1 MGLWSRMPD
10 RLLEATCEDARAAA
24 VTLGE
29 EQEEMRREKR
39 SFRVLK
45 HVAFL
50 LSVPCVTAAASDSQE
65 CGASALC
72 HPDSFLEFGS
82 WVFTANPKLI
92 ARCDGYQVLVV
103 YANGTDMLFLDESAR
118 PRIGTTHGPE
128 HGMSFG
134 EFNFYHA
141 AYDIEAVS
149 CEVLSPD
156 KVQIAGT
163 ASDHHDDSSF
173 RFRIVA
179 DTAQRSYT
187 YEDTKP
193 K

>member
-1 MGLWSRMPD
+1 
-10 RLLEATCEDARAAA
+10 
-24 VTLGE
+24 
-29 EQEEMRREKR
+29 MRREKR
-39 SFRVLK
+39 SSRVLK
-45 HVAFL
+45 RVAFL
-50 LSVPCVTAAASDSQE
+50 LSVPCVTVVASDSQE

-72 HPDSFLEFGS
+72 HPDSFLAFGS
-82 WVFTANPKLI
+82 GVFAANPKLI

-118 PRIGTTHGPE
+118 PRIGTAHDAAE

-156 KVQIAGT
+156 KVQVSGT
-163 ASDHHDDSSF
+163 ASSHHDDSSF